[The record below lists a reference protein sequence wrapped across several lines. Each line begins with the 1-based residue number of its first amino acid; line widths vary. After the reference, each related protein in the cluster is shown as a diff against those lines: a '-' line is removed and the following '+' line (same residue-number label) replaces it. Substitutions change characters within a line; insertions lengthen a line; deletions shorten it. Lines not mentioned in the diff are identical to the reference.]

1 MDLGW
6 ARGGLGAGRFG
17 AAAGFCFGRGGCG
30 FFDSYGKWWILAGRV
45 AVSVLLMVPVSV
57 EEDFLAAAE
66 RGGFWLGGRQFR
78 PSALADL
85 ALGFL
90 AAVESGGFWL
100 GGGRFR
106 PC

>member
-66 RGGFWLGGRQFR
+66 RGGFWPGGRRFWL
-78 PSALADL
+78 SALDDL
-85 ALGFL
+85 VRVFL
-90 AAVESGGFWL
+90 AAVESG
-100 GGGRFR
+100 RF
-106 PC
+106 